1 MVYNVMYNHKST
13 FYNGQD
19 MEATEMFIN
28 RGMDKEDIVYI
39 YIYIYILDRILL
51 TQKRERNNVN
61 CSNIYG
67 PRDYQSN

>member
-39 YIYIYILDRILL
+39 YIYIY
-51 TQKRERNNVN
+51 
-61 CSNIYG
+61 
-67 PRDYQSN
+67 